1 MLDGLQVAVVG
12 GQIRLICPAHQAAPL
27 WQGELS
33 IAGAPAQFVKH
44 CSVDYCQNLA
54 YSATEA
60 TLDQEVQQLGQQTQ
74 GH

>member
-12 GQIRLICPAHQAAPL
+12 GQIRLICPTHQTAVL
-27 WQGELS
+27 WKGNLS
-33 IAGAPAQFVKH
+33 VAGGPVQFVKH

-60 TLDQEVQQLGQQTQ
+60 ALDQEVLQLGQQAH
-74 GH
+74 G